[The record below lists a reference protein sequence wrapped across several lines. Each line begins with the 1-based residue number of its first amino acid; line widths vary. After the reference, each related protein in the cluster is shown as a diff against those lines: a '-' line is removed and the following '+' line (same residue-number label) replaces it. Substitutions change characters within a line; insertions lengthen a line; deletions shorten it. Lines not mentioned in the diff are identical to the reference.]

1 MVTDTEL
8 FSWFKELGM
17 KVDKVTSGGVY
28 FHFTVSPPMGGL
40 PVSVIRTAPESTYY
54 IVAVI
59 LDLDQSKF
67 KERPD
72 LVSQIK
78 RELLRLNVEFFFTP
92 DEKAPRS
99 VQIARILF
107 AEGLTKN
114 EALNTVTLIKNS
126 ALLVLELQK

>member
-1 MVTDTEL
+1 MATDTEI
-8 FSWFKELGM
+8 FTWFKELGM

-40 PVSVIRTAPESTYY
+40 PVSVIRTTPESTYY

-67 KERPD
+67 KDNPS
-72 LVSQIK
+72 LISQVK

-107 AEGLTKN
+107 AEGLSKN
-114 EALNTVTLIKNS
+114 EALNTVTLIKNA

>member
-1 MVTDTEL
+1 MV
-8 FSWFKELGM
+8 
-17 KVDKVTSGGVY
+17 
-28 FHFTVSPPMGGL
+28 GL
-40 PVSVIRTAPESTYY
+40 PVSVIRTTPESTYY

-67 KERPD
+67 KDNPS
-72 LVSQIK
+72 LISQVK

-107 AEGLTKN
+107 AEGLSKN
-114 EALNTVTLIKNS
+114 EALNTVTLIKNA